1 MTFLETVLATVGDA
15 TVTHV
20 LYVITDLDLG
30 GVPLHLHRL
39 TGAVRSYGFEASVV
53 SLAPPGPVG
62 DRLRADGVEVLSC
75 DARGAWDFRVIRRL
89 ARIIRT
95 RQPDI
100 IHSMLFHANLAS
112 RGAAWM
118 AGFPGNRVI
127 CEIQTVEVERTWH
140 LRLDRWTCGKCRYV
154 IGNSPSV
161 IEHLENIARI
171 PRDRLRLIRG
181 GIDSNPLRDATPIDL
196 ADLGLPS
203 EAAIVLWAGRFD
215 PVKGLDLLVDSFRE
229 VVDRCDAHLLLA
241 GGPVGGALFNSIRK
255 RINRLSLAERVHLLG
270 PRNDVP
276 RLLKTADV
284 FVLPSRT
291 EGLPNAL
298 LEAMA
303 AGCPIVATDVPGC
316 RDLIE
321 HEQTGLLVPYANTGA
336 LADALLRLLT
346 DPSLAQRLGQ
356 NASTLVERSWSAE
369 RNYREYYGAYG
380 ELVGGEPSLLDR
392 GG

>member
-1 MTFLETVLATVGDA
+1 MGDA
-15 TVTHV
+15 TATHV

-39 TGAVRSYGFEASVV
+39 AGAVRPYGFKASVV

-62 DRLRADGVEVLSC
+62 HRLRADGVEVLSC

-95 RQPDI
+95 CRPDI
-100 IHSMLFHANLAS
+100 IHSMLFHANVAS
-112 RGAAWM
+112 RWAAWM
-118 AGFPGNRVI
+118 AGFPGDHVL

-140 LRLDRWTCGKCRYV
+140 LRLDRWTCGKCRYI

-161 IEHLENIARI
+161 IEHLENVARI

-181 GIDSNPLRDATPIDL
+181 GIDRGPLRDATPIDL
-196 ADLGLPS
+196 VELGLPG
-203 EAAIVLWAGRFD
+203 ETAIVLWVGRFD
-215 PVKGLDLLVDSFRE
+215 PVKGLNLLVDSFRE
-229 VVDRCDAHLLLA
+229 VVDRRDAHLLLA
-241 GGPVGGALFNSIRK
+241 GGPVGGPLFNSIRK
-255 RINRLSLAERVHLLG
+255 RIGRLSLAERVHLLG
-270 PRNDVP
+270 PRDDVP

-321 HEQTGLLVPYANTGA
+321 HEQAGLLVPYADTGA
-336 LADALLRLLT
+336 LAGAVLRLLT
-346 DPSLAQRLGQ
+346 DPTLAQRLGR
-356 NASTLVERSWSAE
+356 NASALVERSWSAE
-369 RNYREYYGAYG
+369 RNCRDYCRAYG
-380 ELVGGEPSLLDR
+380 ELVGG
-392 GG
+392 